1 MEGDGKIQAAKVFEA
16 LDIDK
21 DGKIGL
27 EEFITVGRIEEN
39 LLFKTSNS
47 FPFRDVLAISK
58 LWRCSTTPPL
68 KAPTILVRFPNC
80 HEASGL
86 GNLTTTIPPLKSP
99 QVKLSLFSETGIVQC
114 AMCT

>member
-58 LWRCSTTPPL
+58 LWRCSTTP
-68 KAPTILVRFPNC
+68 
-80 HEASGL
+80 
-86 GNLTTTIPPLKSP
+86 TIPPLKSP

>member
-39 LLFKTSNS
+39 LLFKTSN
-47 FPFRDVLAISK
+47 
-58 LWRCSTTPPL
+58 
-68 KAPTILVRFPNC
+68 
-80 HEASGL
+80 
-86 GNLTTTIPPLKSP
+86 
-99 QVKLSLFSETGIVQC
+99 
-114 AMCT
+114 